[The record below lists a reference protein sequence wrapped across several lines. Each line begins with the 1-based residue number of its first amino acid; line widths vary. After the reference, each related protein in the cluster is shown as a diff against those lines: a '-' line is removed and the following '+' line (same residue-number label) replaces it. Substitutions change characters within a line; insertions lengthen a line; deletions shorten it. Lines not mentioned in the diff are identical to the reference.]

1 MNVDGANPISILPSK
16 SIAEADTQSFAE
28 NNAAGDDF
36 TAALKSQKDLLGEVK
51 EQAEAPVQAQT
62 QTQSVD
68 NTKDKVESSKNPD
81 NQKELNALFE
91 KYLPDAFT
99 VSAENKGASAES
111 APQTRI
117 GTTETKPSFD
127 TEPVLQGLSD
137 ESDTNAIDT
146 GTGLQTLSDALETNS
161 TTTDILAPQDLG
173 GALALT
179 GLNFVKPAPEETK
192 LDPTAG
198 GDMATDDFLSKEAA
212 FRMPVQGN
220 KAFNMPSL
228 ENAETIKPAAS
239 DKQSFSASLESAMP
253 TATADMP
260 APNKLI
266 ENRAEVPAL
275 TKPMSHPG
283 WSKDLGEQIIWMK
296 NKELSAAEIRMNPV
310 HLGPISVRIDVNQ
323 EHQTTIMF
331 AAQHAETRD
340 AIEASIPKLK
350 EMLSNTQQFNS
361 VNVNISQHSSSDQG
375 RPQSRPFRPTPENY
389 GQGDNAADFMGSEAS
404 QTVVGKG
411 LLSLYA

>member
-1 MNVDGANPISILPSK
+1 MNVDGANSISILPGK
-16 SIAEADTQSFAE
+16 SIAEADPQSFAQ
-28 NNAAGDDF
+28 NSDTKDDF
-36 TAALKSQKDLLGEVK
+36 TSALKSQKGLLGETK
-51 EQAEAPVQAQT
+51 EQAETPVQTQAQA
-62 QTQSVD
+62 VD
-68 NTKDKVESSKNPD
+68 NTKITTESPKTLD
-81 NQKELNALFE
+81 DQKELVALFE
-91 KYLPDAFT
+91 KYLPDAYT
-99 VSAENKGASAES
+99 VSAENKGASVEL
-111 APQTRI
+111 APQAQI
-117 GTTETKPSFD
+117 DTTETKPTFD
-127 TEPVLQGLSD
+127 TEPALQGLSD
-137 ESDTNAIDT
+137 ALEANTNATSAAD
-146 GTGLQTLSDALETNS
+146 N
-161 TTTDILAPQDLG
+161 LAPQDLS

-179 GLNFVKPAPEETK
+179 GLNFVKPAPEEAK
-192 LDPTAG
+192 LIPTAG
-198 GDMATDDFLSKEAA
+198 EDMTTDDFLSKEAA
-212 FRMPVQGN
+212 FRMPMQGS
-220 KAFNMPSL
+220 KAFNMASM
-228 ENAETIKPAAS
+228 ENAEATKQASS

-253 TATADMP
+253 TAATDVP
-260 APNKLI
+260 ANKLV

-296 NKELSAAEIRMNPV
+296 NKELSAAEIRMNPA

-361 VNVNISQHSSSDQG
+361 VNVNISQHPSSDQG
-375 RPQSRPFRPTPENY
+375 RSQSRPFRPMPENY
-389 GQGDNAADFMGSEAS
+389 GQGDNGADLMGSEVG